1 MKGYKGFDENLQC
14 KGYQYEIGRTETTE
28 EAKLCEKGFH
38 FCENPLDVFN
48 YYEPGKNRFCEIEA
62 DGVSEEKESDTK
74 RVAKQLT
81 VKAELGI
88 KGIAKAQIEY
98 IKRHAEYAATT
109 GNEAHAATTGD
120 RAHAATT
127 GDRAHAAT
135 TGYGAHA
142 ATTGDWAHAATTGNE
157 AHAATTGYGANAAT
171 TGYWAHAATTGYWAN
186 AATTGDRAHAATTG
200 DWANAATTGYGAHAE
215 VSGQESIAAAIGIGS
230 KSRGALGC
238 WIVCAE
244 WEEDEL
250 DTFHIK
256 SVQAASVDGEKIKP
270 DTWYMLKD
278 GVFVEAKDD

>member
-38 FCENPLDVFN
+38 FCANPLDVFN

-109 GNEAHAATTGD
+109 GDGAHAATTGYLAHAATTGNWANAATTGN

-127 GDRAHAAT
+127 GNGANAAT
-135 TGYGAHA
+135 TGNGAHA
-142 ATTGDWAHAATTGNE
+142 ATTGN
-157 AHAATTGYGANAAT
+157 GAN
-171 TGYWAHAATTGYWAN
+171 
-186 AATTGDRAHAATTG
+186 
-200 DWANAATTGYGAHAE
+200 AE

-270 DTWYMLKD
+270 DTWYTLKD
-278 GVFVEAKDD
+278 GVFVEAEDD

>member
-135 TGYGAHA
+135 TGYGA
-142 ATTGDWAHAATTGNE
+142 
-157 AHAATTGYGANAAT
+157 NAAT

-200 DWANAATTGYGAHAE
+200 DWAHAATTGYGAHAE

-270 DTWYMLKD
+270 DTWYTLKD
-278 GVFVEAKDD
+278 GVFVEAEDD

>member
-38 FCENPLDVFN
+38 FCANPLDVFN

-109 GNEAHAATTGD
+109 GDG
-120 RAHAATT
+120 
-127 GDRAHAAT
+127 AHAAT
-135 TGYGAHA
+135 TGYLAHA
-142 ATTGDWAHAATTGNE
+142 ATTGNWAHAATTGN
-157 AHAATTGYGANAAT
+157 GAN
-171 TGYWAHAATTGYWAN
+171 
-186 AATTGDRAHAATTG
+186 
-200 DWANAATTGYGAHAE
+200 AE

-270 DTWYMLKD
+270 DTWYTLKD
-278 GVFVEAKDD
+278 GVFVEAEDD

>member
-38 FCENPLDVFN
+38 FCANPLDVFN

-109 GNEAHAATTGD
+109 GD
-120 RAHAATT
+120 
-127 GDRAHAAT
+127 
-135 TGYGAHA
+135 GAHA
-142 ATTGDWAHAATTGNE
+142 ATTGDGAHAATTGYLAHAATTGNWANAATTGNR
-157 AHAATTGYGANAAT
+157 AHAATTGNGANAAT
-171 TGYWAHAATTGYWAN
+171 TGNGAHAATTGNGAN
-186 AATTGDRAHAATTG
+186 
-200 DWANAATTGYGAHAE
+200 AE

-270 DTWYMLKD
+270 DTWYTLKD
-278 GVFVEAKDD
+278 GVFVEAEDD